1 MAAAYVKKL
10 VQLNLGVDDAA
21 FAQAI
26 EVKEDEGVDASEAY
40 FKRGDAAV
48 KLIMDDA
55 CTSGAL
61 FFFWAPAHGDATA
74 ADILHC
80 CAPTMTPLGHGRRS
94 VHFLKLGPVKE
105 GSADELM
112 DCLQFGACTA
122 NVLSDMVGLLSGI
135 FIPSLEAQPV
145 EDPTPGQLAY
155 SRNLQTFQSV

>member
-1 MAAAYVKKL
+1 LQGCHSIKPRQQRQPQQQKLRRGANAGSPLGAQAGSMAAAYVKKL
-10 VQLNLGVDDAA
+10 VQLNLGADDAA

-40 FKRGDAAV
+40 FKHGDAAL
-48 KLIMDDA
+48 KLIMDDT

-94 VHFLKLGPVKE
+94 VHFLKLGPIKE
-105 GSADELM
+105 GS
-112 DCLQFGACTA
+112 
-122 NVLSDMVGLLSGI
+122 
-135 FIPSLEAQPV
+135 P
-145 EDPTPGQLAY
+145 
-155 SRNLQTFQSV
+155 